1 MLKSS
6 FFWTAKNLYKFMGN
20 AKAMIPGTTCGL
32 TVKPLVS
39 EEYRADLITFFRE
52 FTVEMAFNIRL
63 K

>member
-1 MLKSS
+1 
-6 FFWTAKNLYKFMGN
+6 MGN

-32 TVKPLVS
+32 AVKPLIS